1 MRELSGRLL
10 TAFVSCLI
18 LAAVFGY
25 VASSIGN
32 GNIVQFDTPII
43 HFVQGAETPWLT
55 EVMKVFTAIG
65 STNGVL
71 AISAITLSL
80 LLYFR
85 QKALTILFVIVVG
98 GTAALNLVL
107 KLFFHRARP
116 DLNRLIEI
124 SGYSFPSGHTMMATS
139 LYVILAFILWRNA
152 RNSSRIIYVIGA
164 IFMIGMICISR
175 IYLGVHYPSD
185 IVGGIISSAFW
196 LLLAISVYNVSLNK
210 RYSKS
215 PLPTRRS
222 S

>member
-1 MRELSGRLL
+1 MRELSGRLI

-32 GNIVQFDTPII
+32 GSIVQFDRPVID
-43 HFVQGAETPWLT
+43 FVQGAETPWLT
-55 EVMKVFTAIG
+55 EVMKVFTTIG
-65 STNGVL
+65 STEAVI
-71 AISAITLSL
+71 AISVITLGL

-85 QKALTILFVIVVG
+85 QKAQSLLFLIVIG

-107 KLFFHRARP
+107 KLFYQRARP

-139 LYVILAFILWRNA
+139 LYIILAFILWRNA
-152 RNSSRIIYVIGA
+152 RTSGRILYVIGA
-164 IFMIGMICISR
+164 IFMISMICISR

-185 IVGGIISSAFW
+185 VVGGIISSAFW
-196 LLLAISVYNVSLNK
+196 LLIAISVYTVSMNK
-210 RYSKS
+210 RHSKS
-215 PLPTRRS
+215 NFSVR
-222 S
+222 

>member
-1 MRELSGRLL
+1 MRKLSGRLI
-10 TAFVSCLI
+10 TALAACLV

-32 GNIVQFDTPII
+32 GSIARFDTPII
-43 HFVQGAETPWLT
+43 NFVQGAEAPWLT
-55 EVMKVFTAIG
+55 DVMKLFTFIG
-65 STNGVL
+65 STKTVL
-71 AISAITLSL
+71 VISLITLGL

-85 QKALTILFVIVVG
+85 QKAQTLLFLIVIG

-139 LYVILAFILWRNA
+139 LYIILAFILWRNA
-152 RNSSRIIYVIGA
+152 KNSGRILYIIGA
-164 IFMIGMICISR
+164 LFMIGMICVSR

-185 IVGGIISSAFW
+185 IVGGITVSTFW
-196 LLLAISVYNVSLNK
+196 LLLATSVYTVFMNK
-210 RYSKS
+210 RQARSYSI
-215 PLPTRRS
+215 R
-222 S
+222 